1 MYAEKPKPIN
11 KYLQATDS
19 EIAEVELDRRFEELY
34 GSIEKL
40 DDKIHDRIG
49 DLTFR
54 QEDVECCIDDAQE
67 DIIDLNNEVVELRG
81 TVEDLQDTI
90 QELQDKLEELTNEW
104 RLWL

>member
-1 MYAEKPKPIN
+1 MTVN
-11 KYLQATDS
+11 KHLQATDA
-19 EIAEVELDRRFEELY
+19 EIAEVELDRKFEELY
-34 GSIEKL
+34 NGVESL

-54 QEDVECCIDDAQE
+54 QEDVVSCIDNAQD

-90 QELQDKLEELTNEW
+90 QELQDKLEELTNE
-104 RLWL
+104 

>member
-19 EIAEVELDRRFEELY
+19 EIAEVELDRKFEELY

-54 QEDVECCIDDAQE
+54 QEDVESNIDSAQD

-90 QELQDKLEELTNEW
+90 QELQDKLEELTDG
-104 RLWL
+104 

>member
-90 QELQDKLEELTNEW
+90 QELQDKLEELTDG
-104 RLWL
+104 

>member
-1 MYAEKPKPIN
+1 MTIN
-11 KYLQATDS
+11 KHLQATDA
-19 EIAEVELDRRFEELY
+19 EIAEVEMDRKFEELY
-34 GSIEKL
+34 DGIESL

-54 QEDVECCIDDAQE
+54 QEDVETCIDNAQD
-67 DIIDLNNEVVELRG
+67 DIIDLNNEVVELKG

-90 QELQDKLEELTNEW
+90 QELKDKLEELTNEW

>member
-1 MYAEKPKPIN
+1 MTIN
-11 KYLQATDS
+11 KHLQATDS

-90 QELQDKLEELTNEW
+90 QELQDKLEELTNE
-104 RLWL
+104 

>member
-90 QELQDKLEELTNEW
+90 QELQDKLEELTNE
-104 RLWL
+104 